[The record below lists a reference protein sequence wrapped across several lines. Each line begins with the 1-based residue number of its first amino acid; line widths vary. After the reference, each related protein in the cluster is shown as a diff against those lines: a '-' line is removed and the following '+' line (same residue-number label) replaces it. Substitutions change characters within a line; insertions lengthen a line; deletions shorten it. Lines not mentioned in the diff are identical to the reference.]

1 MYDIAYSRCPDYEY
15 SRVRPALE
23 DVLAQVTDFSWL
35 RPGMTVAIKANLVT
49 GAAPERA
56 ATTHPAVIQALC
68 DILSE
73 KGARPIVGDSPGG
86 PYTAV
91 WLRHVYA
98 ACGLTAL
105 RNVTLN
111 QDLSELH
118 ISAPEAAICREFDCT
133 AYLTRADAVISLC
146 KLKTHGMMSLTAG
159 VKNLFG
165 AIPGTKKPEYH
176 FRFPRPGDFAD
187 ALVDICQYFSPVLT
201 VCDAV
206 IAMEGNGP
214 TAGTPY
220 HAGLLA
226 AAPNPHALD
235 ASLARLIGLDP
246 LSVPTIA
253 AAQRRRLLL
262 STPSVSGQPEPLADF
277 VLPDTGGI
285 LFEGRG
291 GLSGRIRSAVLN
303 CCLSARPVLD
313 TAHCSGCGKCAAI
326 CPAGA
331 ITLRGGRPHIHRSRC
346 ICCFCCQEFC
356 PRGALH
362 ARRSP
367 IARLI
372 NKEVH

>member
-1 MYDIAYSRCPDYEY
+1 MNMKTSA
-15 SRVRPALE
+15 
-23 DVLAQVTDFSWL
+23 
-35 RPGMTVAIKANLVT
+35 
-49 GAAPERA
+49 
-56 ATTHPAVIQALC
+56 ALC
-68 DILSE
+68 SLIGE
-73 KGARPIVGDSPGG
+73 RGGHCVIGDSPGG
-86 PYTAV
+86 PFNRVFLENVYRRCGMYDAAKRSGAELNTDFSTEAVTVNGETLDSFTATS
-91 WLRHVYA
+91 WLMR
-98 ACGLTAL
+98 C
-105 RNVTLN
+105 
-111 QDLSELH
+111 
-118 ISAPEAAICREFDCT
+118 
-133 AYLTRADAVISLC
+133 DAVVDLC

-165 AIPGTKKPEYH
+165 AVPGTKKPEYH
-176 FRFPRPGDFAD
+176 FRFPRPVDFAD

-214 TAGTPY
+214 TSGTPY

-226 AAPNPHALD
+226 AASDPHALD

-253 AAQRRRLLL
+253 AAQRRGLLP
-262 STPSVSGQPEPLADF
+262 SAPSVSGQPEPLADF

-331 ITLRGGRPHIHRSRC
+331 ITLRGGRPHIYRSRC
-346 ICCFCCQEFC
+346 IRCFCCQEFC
-356 PRGALH
+356 PRGTLH